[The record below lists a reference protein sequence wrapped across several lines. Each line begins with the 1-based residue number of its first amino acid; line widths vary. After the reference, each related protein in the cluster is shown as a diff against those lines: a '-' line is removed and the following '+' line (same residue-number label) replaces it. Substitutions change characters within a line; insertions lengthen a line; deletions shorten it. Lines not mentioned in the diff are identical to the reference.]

1 MYVRHLQDYLDK
13 FTDGTKGNAVS
24 NATIYMDNGSGNI
37 FPIGKIEVQE
47 STIIGKPSV
56 RVVIKPDLKDQVPNL
71 KKFILT

>member
-13 FTDGTKGNAVS
+13 FTDCTKGNAVS

-56 RVVIKPDLKDQVPNL
+56 RVVIKPDLKDQIPKL

>member
-1 MYVRHLQDYLDK
+1 
-13 FTDGTKGNAVS
+13 
-24 NATIYMDNGSGNI
+24 MDNGSGNI

-56 RVVIKPDLKDQVPNL
+56 RVVIKPDLKDQIPKL